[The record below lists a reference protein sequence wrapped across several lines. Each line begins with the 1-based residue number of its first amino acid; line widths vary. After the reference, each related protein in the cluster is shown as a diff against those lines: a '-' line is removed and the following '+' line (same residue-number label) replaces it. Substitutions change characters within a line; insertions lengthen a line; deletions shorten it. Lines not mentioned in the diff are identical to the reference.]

1 MSVIEGA
8 AAAMTAVA
16 AVAWLRV
23 ARLRVVRLLVA
34 GTREAYTTLP
44 ITARR

>member
-1 MSVIEGA
+1 MLMGPNA
-8 AAAMTAVA
+8 ALPAARVRVA
-16 AVAWLRV
+16 ALLV